1 MKLNE
6 VKSSE
11 LESKF
16 IRQGIENEIVFV
28 EAEGFDTPESGKP
41 RVTIKLAKKI
51 ADDTQ
56 GTVFRLSL
64 GDSNLVTGELDK
76 AGKWSLTK
84 IRHLV
89 DAVCPEEVVESMNY
103 ESPTQLASEL
113 NRVLKGKV
121 WTQFK
126 FIGEEYINASGEVKI
141 RTNIGLPTF
150 CIGEY
155 SPDGRTLKYDVNN
168 PYDYV
173 RVVKPTAA
181 QIPNGMLI

>member
-89 DAVCPEEVVESMNY
+89 DAVCPVEVADALSYDTPSE
-103 ESPTQLASEL
+103 LAAEL
-113 NRVLKGKV
+113 NRVLKGKT
-121 WTQFK
+121 WKQFK
-126 FIGEEYINASGEVKI
+126 FVGEEYINHAGEVKVKA
-141 RTNIGLPTF
+141 NIGLPTF
-150 CIGEY
+150 CLGTY
-155 SPDGRTLKYDVNN
+155 SPEGRSLKYDVNN
-168 PYDYV
+168 QYDYV
-173 RVVKPTAA
+173 RIVKPT
-181 QIPNGMLI
+181 PVEGGMLI